1 MGKFTAYE
9 KEIKENNI
17 LSIQMNLL
25 NACPSRCLSCR
36 KYEWPNVQLD
46 IDAVKCTLRYLKLQG
61 LQTVVFSGGEP
72 LMYKHLPEVIA
83 LCQELDIKYSLIT
96 TLITKRFDLL
106 ELVAKTAYRIHTSI
120 DSVNEER
127 YAYIR
132 GVNGLQTAKESIK
145 FINQN
150 RPSDMIPIR
159 ISATMSNLN
168 YKEAIAL
175 YEFACKNNCLLN
187 YYNLHTWE
195 DMKMS
200 SEERFDF
207 QRRLSMV
214 VEDEILN
221 GRKITNAR
229 DLYMDNWYGM
239 AGESYKQKETK
250 CYLPRISATIDSNGD
265 IYPCCKLLN
274 DNGEYGEQTK
284 YAYGNISE
292 CRNYESVEIEFSKR
306 LYMRYGYGTSC
317 SVCQECAQRYS
328 GMIEELAKII
338 ENKKEP
344 MFL

>member
-1 MGKFTAYE
+1 MGKFTGYE
-9 KEIKENNI
+9 KEIKDKNI
-17 LSIQMNLL
+17 LSVQMNLL

-46 IDAVKCTLRYLKLQG
+46 FENIEPTLRYLKSIG

-96 TLITKRFDLL
+96 TLITKRLDLL

-132 GVNGLQTAKESIK
+132 GVNGLQTVKESIK

-150 RPSDMIPIR
+150 RPSNMIPIR

-168 YKEAIAL
+168 YKEVIGL
-175 YEFACKNNCLLN
+175 YEFAEKNNCLLN

-195 DMKMS
+195 NMKMS
-200 SEERFDF
+200 SKERFDF

-214 VEDEILN
+214 VEDEILHKK
-221 GRKITNAR
+221 KITNAR

-239 AGESYKQKETK
+239 AGESYKQKETN
-250 CYLPRISATIDSNGD
+250 CYLPYINATIDSNGD

-274 DNGEYGEQTK
+274 DNGKYGEQTK

-292 CRNYESVEIEFSKR
+292 CRVVEEVEAEFAKR
-306 LYMRYGYGTSC
+306 FDIKYGTNC
-317 SVCQECAQRYS
+317 SICQECAQRYS

>member
-1 MGKFTAYE
+1 MGKFTGYE
-9 KEIKENNI
+9 KEIKDKNI

-46 IDAVKCTLRYLKLQG
+46 FENIEPTLRYLKSIG

-72 LMYKHLPEVIA
+72 LMYKHLPEVIV

-96 TLITKRFDLL
+96 TLITKRLDLL

-127 YAYIR
+127 YTYIR
-132 GVNGLQTAKESIK
+132 GVNGLQIVKESIK

-150 RPSDMIPIR
+150 RPSDMVPIR

-168 YKEAIAL
+168 YKEVIAL

-187 YYNLHTWE
+187 YYNLHTWGS
-195 DMKMS
+195 MKMS
-200 SEERFDF
+200 SKERFDF
-207 QRRLSMV
+207 QRGLSMV
-214 VEDEILN
+214 VEDEILHN
-221 GRKITNAR
+221 KKITNAR

-239 AGESYKQKETK
+239 AGESYKQKDTN
-250 CYLPRISATIDSNGD
+250 CYLPYINATIDSNGD

-292 CRNYESVEIEFSKR
+292 CRVIEEVEAEFAKR
-306 LYMRYGYGTSC
+306 FDIKYGNNC
-317 SVCQECAQRYS
+317 SICSECAQRYS

-344 MFL
+344 IFL